1 MKSMPRNIIQV
12 SKTKDK
18 EKIVKAATEEVVHHF
33 QVLKGLST
41 MISISS
47 ETIL

>member
-12 SKTKDK
+12 SKTKGK
-18 EKIVKAATEEVVHHF
+18 EKFVKAATEEVVHHF
-33 QVLKGLST
+33 QVLKGLSA
-41 MISISS
+41 MISISG